1 ANQVNECDRRDP
13 RKLMDPDIVQACDQL
28 NGNKYQI
35 YSKYTGI
42 YYKNIFCS
50 ICDL

>member
-1 ANQVNECDRRDP
+1 NGYVNKCDRRDP
-13 RKLMDPDIVQACDQL
+13 RKLMDPDIVKACDQL

-35 YSKYTGI
+35 YSKYTGT